1 MVCPKIL
8 YIFLLYKI
16 YTIKKYIKLK
26 FTQTWKVHYGNL
38 IACEDISNVCNFML
52 GLPYYKSEVYVNRH
66 LRLVVF
72 YICGNGS
79 VANQHDIV
87 QFSVPMSN
95 ARILIGSVCH
105 ETSGVS
111 VDISCTS
118 GGKLI
123 SSHSKNVSISHPRY
137 SGLVAY

>member
-1 MVCPKIL
+1 
-8 YIFLLYKI
+8 
-16 YTIKKYIKLK
+16 
-26 FTQTWKVHYGNL
+26 
-38 IACEDISNVCNFML
+38 ML
-52 GLPYYKSEVYVNRH
+52 GLPYYKNKAYVNRH
-66 LRLVVF
+66 LRLIAF

-87 QFSVPMSN
+87 QFSVSTSN
-95 ARILIGSVCH
+95 ALILIGSVSH

-118 GGKLI
+118 SGKLI
-123 SSHSKNVSISHPRY
+123 SSHSKATSISQPRY